1 MEIVGGLPRQAT
13 EHVQGVRSVATS
25 VLLGR
30 VGRVRVSWAELPRK
44 YKDTTQAIV
53 RTSKNREQNINA
65 LPSRDLLPH
74 VSNLCCFPLSC
85 SIDF

>member
-1 MEIVGGLPRQAT
+1 MSALLHKRRLRQSRTTRMEIAGGLPRQVT

-44 YKDTTQAIV
+44 YKRYNSGNCKDI
-53 RTSKNREQNINA
+53 E
-65 LPSRDLLPH
+65 
-74 VSNLCCFPLSC
+74 
-85 SIDF
+85 